1 MSSMDRIAKLP
12 LWLILIGHFLLLGF
26 TYAAFYCFGTIHTLP
41 SASSLMQWDAS
52 WYRSIVDSGYSYVQ
66 DSQSNVAFFPLFPYL
81 WKITGVGAAGIS
93 LINLSLLIAGMSIL
107 RAAFRIDNA
116 VFLLL
121 LSIPSLFFCYVPYAE
136 ALFYFSC
143 SIAFYGL
150 ARNSPLIAFAGIFLA
165 CMSRSA
171 AMVLLPVILFFSLY
185 NIRSARDIRKHGFQA
200 MLFVAAAVSATLLVQ
215 FIQHGQTGKF
225 FVIFEA
231 QQQWDRVMS
240 IPSLPLTTWGGADL
254 LWLDG
259 MAFLTGVFAIIFCL
273 MMLIRKVSHFRSKG
287 SSAGLL
293 AAGYL
298 AIVTLITLI
307 YSGKDPY
314 GSTSIYSLNRFVFST
329 PFFSVFIWHCF
340 RYFRLSRKTILL
352 FVLVSVSSFLLLG
365 AYTYLRELERFPIPI
380 FKTKIY
386 FGLMFLY
393 ALTYLL
399 MLDNG
404 WRHKLLPGV
413 YLFNVA
419 LQVLLLH
426 QFLTGGWVG

>member
-1 MSSMDRIAKLP
+1 MSSMNRIAKLP
-12 LWLILIGHFLLLGF
+12 LWLILTGHFMLLVII
-26 TYAAFYCFGTIHTLP
+26 YAAFYCFGVIHTFP
-41 SASSLMQWDAS
+41 SASSLMQWDAN
-52 WYRSIVDSGYSYVQ
+52 WYRSIVDSGYSYAQ

-81 WKITGVGAAGIS
+81 WKITGAGAAGIS
-93 LINLSLLIAGMSIL
+93 LINLSLFIAGMSML
-107 RAAFRIDNA
+107 RAAFRINNA

-136 ALFYFSC
+136 ALFFFSC

-150 ARNSPLIAFAGIFLA
+150 SRQNPLIVVAGVFLA

-185 NIRSARDIRKHGFQA
+185 NIRSERDLRKQGLEA
-200 MLFVAAAVSATLLVQ
+200 LLYAGAAVFATLLVQ
-215 FIQHGQTGKF
+215 IIQYVQTGKF
-225 FVIFEA
+225 FVIFKS

-259 MAFLTGVFAIIFCL
+259 MAFLTGLFAIIFCL
-273 MMLIRKVSHFRSKG
+273 MMLVRKVSHFSA
-287 SSAGLL
+287 SSFSAGLL

-314 GSTSIYSLNRFVFST
+314 GSTSIYSLNRFVFAT
-329 PFFSVFIWHCF
+329 PFFSVFIWYCF
-340 RYFRLSRKTILL
+340 RYFRLSRKAIIL
-352 FVLVSVSSFLLLG
+352 FVLVSTSSFLLLG
-365 AYTYLRELERFPIPI
+365 AYSYLRELERFPIPF

-386 FGLMFLY
+386 FGLKFLY

-413 YLFNVA
+413 YLFNVV
-419 LQVLLLH
+419 LQVLLFH
-426 QFLTGGWVG
+426 HFLAGGWVG